1 MKDGERQN
9 AMSFMELKLYLSME
23 SLLNLGILQY
33 YFLENNKII
42 NDMKNILKF

>member
-1 MKDGERQN
+1 MKDEERQN
-9 AMSFMELKLYLSME
+9 AMSSMELKLYLSME
-23 SLLNLGILQY
+23 SLLDLGILQY

>member
-1 MKDGERQN
+1 MKDRERQN
-9 AMSFMELKLYLSME
+9 VMSSMKLRLYLSME
-23 SLLNLGILQY
+23 SLLDLSIFQC